1 MSQDIP
7 TTHHTPDR
15 PTPDAPGPG
24 SMFGKIVLGVLRFPG
39 NLVASQLEA
48 KTGESQFGLG
58 EDRMI
63 MRTLIDTVV
72 WTVIFVCIVWI
83 VYA

>member
-7 TTHHTPDR
+7 TTDRTPNR
-15 PTPDAPGPG
+15 STPDAPGPRSG
-24 SMFGKIVLGVLRFPG
+24 FGKAVLGILRFPG

-72 WTVIFVCIVWI
+72 WTVIFVCIAWA
-83 VYA
+83 VYG

>member
-7 TTHHTPDR
+7 TTRRAPDL
-15 PTPDAPGPG
+15 PAPDTPGPG
-24 SMFGKIVLGVLRFPG
+24 HSFGRIVLGILRFPG

-72 WTVIFVCIVWI
+72 WSVIFVCIAWI
-83 VYA
+83 IYA